1 LFKWLSPHQWPRTG
15 DLLLFSTEITKYYN
29 ICYNADTLS
38 EHSIE
43 DLTMATLKL
52 RKVGGSVGVIIP
64 KEILDALHLA
74 EGDQMFASTSNNGLH
89 LTPYDP
95 DFDAAIDAFSRTR
108 RKYRNALRKL
118 AK

>member
-1 LFKWLSPHQWPRTG
+1 
-15 DLLLFSTEITKYYN
+15 
-29 ICYNADTLS
+29 
-38 EHSIE
+38 
-43 DLTMATLKL
+43 MATLKL

>member
-1 LFKWLSPHQWPRTG
+1 
-15 DLLLFSTEITKYYN
+15 
-29 ICYNADTLS
+29 
-38 EHSIE
+38 
-43 DLTMATLKL
+43 MAALKL

-74 EGDQMFASTSNNGLH
+74 EGDQLFANTSNNSLH

-95 DFDAAIDAFSRTR
+95 DFDAAIEAFSHTR
-108 RKYRNALRKL
+108 RKYRNTLRKL